1 MSVPCKADLQE
12 DQECGVSKALTI
24 AACNPLAVERTVRLE
39 PATPQTMRHILVVK
53 DEAAIADTLLYALK
67 ADGHTTHWA
76 LLGRD
81 ALDYLATASVDL
93 IVLDVGLPDQSGFE
107 VCKQL
112 RRTSEVPVMFLT
124 ARAAEVD
131 RIVGLEIG
139 ADDYVVKPFSPRE
152 VAVRVRA
159 ILKRSVVSRKGIT
172 ENRVADA
179 THPARAEPEFLVDAE
194 RALIRYRG
202 TSLALTPHEFQI
214 LACLLRRPE
223 QVFTHDQ
230 LLEAAGISTQA
241 GYARNVDAHVKDL
254 RTKLRA
260 IHAHRDPIRT
270 HRGFSYSYQPD
281 A

>member
-1 MSVPCKADLQE
+1 MP
-12 DQECGVSKALTI
+12 
-24 AACNPLAVERTVRLE
+24 
-39 PATPQTMRHILVVK
+39 HILIVE

-76 LLGRD
+76 LLGCD
-81 ALDYLATASVDL
+81 ALVYLAATAVDL
-93 IVLDVGLPDQSGFE
+93 VVLDVGLPDQSGFE

-112 RRTSEVPVMFLT
+112 RRTSEVPVIFLT

-159 ILKRSVVSRKGIT
+159 ILKRSSVRD
-172 ENRVADA
+172 NRAADGSIQ
-179 THPARAEPEFLVDAE
+179 PQSEPEFSVDTE

-202 TSLALTPHEFQI
+202 TSLALTPHEFHI
-214 LACLLRRPE
+214 LACLVRRPE
-223 QVFTHDQ
+223 QVFTRDQ

-241 GYARNVDAHVKDL
+241 GYARNVDTHVKDL
-254 RTKLRA
+254 RAKLRA
-260 IHAHRDPIRT
+260 IHPGRDPLRT
-270 HRGFSYSYQPD
+270 HRGFGYSYQPD
-281 A
+281 F

>member
-1 MSVPCKADLQE
+1 MP
-12 DQECGVSKALTI
+12 
-24 AACNPLAVERTVRLE
+24 
-39 PATPQTMRHILVVK
+39 HILIVE

-67 ADGHTTHWA
+67 ADGHSTHWA

-81 ALDYLATASVDL
+81 ALDYLASTAVDL
-93 IVLDVGLPDQSGFE
+93 VVLDVGLPDQNGFE

-112 RRTSEVPVMFLT
+112 RRTSEVPVVFLT

-152 VAVRVRA
+152 VAVRVRT
-159 ILKRSVVSRKGIT
+159 ILKRSAAGKKTPG
-172 ENRVADA
+172 ENGATDA
-179 THPARAEPEFLVDAE
+179 NHPARVESEFLVDSE
-194 RALIRYRG
+194 RALITYRG
-202 TSLALTPHEFQI
+202 TSLALTPHEFHI

-223 QVFTHDQ
+223 QVFTRDQ

-241 GYARNVDAHVKDL
+241 GYARNVDTHVKDL
-254 RTKLRA
+254 RAKLRA
-260 IHAHRDPIRT
+260 IHAERDPIRT
-270 HRGFSYSYQPD
+270 HRGFGYSYQPD